1 MDDLKNKYKSAK
13 RSELFKGLP
22 SFVSKEVLSSAYSRD
37 FAAGEFI
44 YFAGDPMKQLLL
56 LTDGRVKKSHL
67 IESGGEV
74 IIRLTVPGEV
84 ISDFAWVPGTSHA
97 STAQALQD
105 CKVLAW
111 ESATFGA
118 ALEYFPG
125 LRRNAKRILARRLA
139 ELERRF
145 CEISTGT
152 ASPRLANS
160 LVHLADRIG
169 QRVNSHIE
177 IGVSQEDLGQMTAM
191 TSTSVCRL
199 LNTWKGQG
207 LVKLRKKT
215 IEIHSVP
222 RLVGLSR
229 GR

>member
-1 MDDLKNKYKSAK
+1 MGEVKKKYKSVN
-13 RSELFKGLP
+13 RSELFAGLP
-22 SFVSKEVLSSAYSRD
+22 SFVSKEVLSSAHLRD
-37 FAAGEFI
+37 FVAGEFI
-44 YFAGDPMKQLLL
+44 YFAGDPMKQMLL

-74 IIRLTVPGEV
+74 IFRLTVPGEV
-84 ISDFAWVPGTSHA
+84 ISDLALVPGDRHT
-97 STAQALQD
+97 STAQAIQD

-111 ESATFGA
+111 ESATFEA
-118 ALEYFPG
+118 ALECFPG
-125 LRRNAKRILARRLA
+125 LRRNAKRILGRRLA

-160 LVHLADRIG
+160 LVHLVDQIG
-169 QRVNSHIE
+169 HKVNSHIE
-177 IGVSQEDLGQMTAM
+177 INVSQEALGQMTAM

-199 LNTWKGQG
+199 LNMWKGQG

-222 RLVGLSR
+222 RLLGLCK
-229 GR
+229 GK

>member
-1 MDDLKNKYKSAK
+1 MDDLEKKYKSAK

-22 SFVSKEVLSSAYSRD
+22 SFVSKEVLSSAHCRD

-84 ISDFAWVPGTSHA
+84 ISDPAWAPGTSHA

-145 CEISTGT
+145 CEISNGT

-169 QRVNSHIE
+169 HIE
-177 IGVSQEDLGQMTAM
+177 IGVSQEALGQMTAM

-222 RLVGLSR
+222 RLVCLSR
-229 GR
+229 SR

>member
-1 MDDLKNKYKSAK
+1 MDDLKKKYKSAK

-22 SFVSKEVLSSAYSRD
+22 SFVSKEILSSAHPRD
-37 FAAGEFI
+37 FVAGEFI
-44 YFAGDPMKQLLL
+44 YFAGDPMRQMLL

-74 IIRLTVPGEV
+74 IFRLTVPGEI
-84 ISDFAWVPGTSHA
+84 ISDLAWAPGTSHA

-111 ESATFGA
+111 ESATFEA
-118 ALEYFPG
+118 ALECFPG
-125 LRRNAKRILARRLA
+125 LRRNAKRILGRRLA

-145 CEISTGT
+145 REISTGT

-160 LVHLADRIG
+160 LVHLVDHIG
-169 QRVNSHIE
+169 HRVNSHIE
-177 IGVSQEDLGQMTAM
+177 VNVSQEALGQMTAM

-199 LNTWKGQG
+199 LNTWKGKG

-222 RLVGLSR
+222 RLVGLCK